1 MARGRKAESGG
12 RAATA
17 GRGADGRDEAIIAAL
32 AGDARMP
39 VARIAERVGM
49 SEAGARRRVSKMVA
63 DGTVRLTAERGDGGG
78 AKAIVLVSAESASDI
93 SKISASLGAL
103 AASSSSSSSSGG
115 GGGGGGGGA
124 RKGAAAGGRTGRQR
138 RRRGGEGAGS
148 GRGAGSWR
156 ATTAKIYEITGQH
169 DIAIIMSAAGID
181 QINETIDTVR
191 RVPGVTDT
199 NTVIILRTVA

>member
-1 MARGRKAESGG
+1 MARGKEAAGG
-12 RAATA
+12 GPA

-49 SEAGARRRVSKMVA
+49 SEAGARRRVSRMVA
-63 DGTVRLTAERGDGGG
+63 DGTVRLTAERGDAGG

-103 AASSSSSSSSGG
+103 AASGSGG
-115 GGGGGGGGA
+115 GGG
-124 RKGAAAGGRTGRQR
+124 KGAAAKGRAG
-138 RRRGGEGAGS
+138 RRRGGGAGS

-169 DIAIIMSAAGID
+169 DIAIIMSASGID

>member
-12 RAATA
+12 RGATA

-49 SEAGARRRVSKMVA
+49 SEAGARRRVSRMVA

-103 AASSSSSSSSGG
+103 AASSGG
-115 GGGGGGGGA
+115 GGGKGGGA
-124 RKGAAAGGRTGRQR
+124 GKGAAAGGRTGRQR
-138 RRRGGEGAGS
+138 RRWGGEGAGS

>member
-1 MARGRKAESGG
+1 MARGRKAGSGSGG
-12 RAATA
+12 RTAA
-17 GRGADGRDEAIIAAL
+17 GRGADGRDEAIIVAL

-49 SEAGARRRVSKMVA
+49 SEAGARRRVSRMVA

-103 AASSSSSSSSGG
+103 AASSS
-115 GGGGGGGGA
+115 GGGGA
-124 RKGAAAGGRTGRQR
+124 GKGAAAGGRTGRQR
-138 RRRGGEGAGS
+138 RGAGGERAGS
-148 GRGAGSWR
+148 GRGTGSWR

>member
-1 MARGRKAESGG
+1 
-12 RAATA
+12 
-17 GRGADGRDEAIIAAL
+17 
-32 AGDARMP
+32 
-39 VARIAERVGM
+39 M
-49 SEAGARRRVSKMVA
+49 SEAGARRRVSRMVA
-63 DGTVRLTAERGDGGG
+63 DGTVRLTAERGDAGG

-103 AASSSSSSSSGG
+103 AASGG
-115 GGGGGGGGA
+115 GG
-124 RKGAAAGGRTGRQR
+124 KGAAAKGRAG
-138 RRRGGEGAGS
+138 RRRGGGAGS

-169 DIAIIMSAAGID
+169 DIAIIMSASGID

>member
-1 MARGRKAESGG
+1 MARGGKAGG
-12 RAATA
+12 GGGGAAA

-49 SEAGARRRVSKMVA
+49 SEAGARRRVSRMVA

-103 AASSSSSSSSGG
+103 AASSSSGG
-115 GGGGGGGGA
+115 GGGG
-124 RKGAAAGGRTGRQR
+124 RGAAAGGRTGRQR
-138 RRRGGEGAGS
+138 RGGGRAGS

>member
-1 MARGRKAESGG
+1 MARGREAAGSGG
-12 RAATA
+12 PA

-49 SEAGARRRVSKMVA
+49 SEAGARRRVSRMVA
-63 DGTVRLTAERGDGGG
+63 DGTVRLTAERGDAGG

-103 AASSSSSSSSGG
+103 AASGSGG
-115 GGGGGGGGA
+115 GG
-124 RKGAAAGGRTGRQR
+124 KGAAAKGRAG
-138 RRRGGEGAGS
+138 RRRGKGAGS

-169 DIAIIMSAAGID
+169 DIAIIMSASGID

>member
-115 GGGGGGGGA
+115 GGGGGA

>member
-1 MARGRKAESGG
+1 
-12 RAATA
+12 
-17 GRGADGRDEAIIAAL
+17 
-32 AGDARMP
+32 
-39 VARIAERVGM
+39 
-49 SEAGARRRVSKMVA
+49 MVA
-63 DGTVRLTAERGDGGG
+63 DGTVRLTAERGDAGG

-103 AASSSSSSSSGG
+103 AANGSGG
-115 GGGGGGGGA
+115 GGGNSGGG
-124 RKGAAAGGRTGRQR
+124 KGAAAKGRAG
-138 RRRGGEGAGS
+138 RRRGGGAGS

-169 DIAIIMSAAGID
+169 DIAIIMSASGID

>member
-115 GGGGGGGGA
+115 GEGGGA
-124 RKGAAAGGRTGRQR
+124 GKGAAAGGRTGRQR

>member
-1 MARGRKAESGG
+1 MARGKEAAGG
-12 RAATA
+12 GPA

-49 SEAGARRRVSKMVA
+49 SEAGARRRVSRMVA
-63 DGTVRLTAERGDGGG
+63 DGTVRLTAERGDAGG

-103 AASSSSSSSSGG
+103 AASGSGG
-115 GGGGGGGGA
+115 GGGGGGG
-124 RKGAAAGGRTGRQR
+124 KGAAAKGRAG
-138 RRRGGEGAGS
+138 RRRGGGAGS

-169 DIAIIMSAAGID
+169 DIAIIMSASGID